1 MSEKS
6 SLPMYHEMA
15 FSCGKR
21 SYIEWC
27 SRKERRGIAWL
38 LAGVWQLKGMKTN
51 MDKGRRMSNIH

>member
-1 MSEKS
+1 
-6 SLPMYHEMA
+6 MYHEMA